1 MSGLLHSAQSVA
13 GNDGRQGELVS
24 GLFVTFLIVAL
35 VFYLLVIAFLLWAIL
50 RRRRE
55 QRREGLLRALLI
67 GWTVTIALALG
78 GLTLASWFTDRH
90 LAQAAEAPTLEIELV
105 GHQYW
110 WEVRYRGA
118 RPSDELRTA
127 NELHLP
133 VGVRAHVTL
142 RSTDVIHSLWI
153 PNLAGKQDLIPGR
166 ATDLSL
172 LPLREGRF
180 RGQCAEFCGIQH
192 ANMALEVT
200 VESPA
205 AFEQWRRAQLQV
217 PPRPADPAAQR
228 GYALVT
234 GGACASCHNIAG
246 TPASG
251 QVAPDLSHIASK
263 TSLAAGTLPM
273 SRENLISWIAD
284 PQHHKPGNNMP
295 AVPLNPAQLRDVAA
309 YLETLR

>member
-1 MSGLLHSAQSVA
+1 MSGLLTSAQSVA
-13 GNDGRQGELVS
+13 GNDGRQGELIN
-24 GLFVTFLIVAL
+24 GLLGTFLIVSA
-35 VFYLLVIAFLLWAIL
+35 VFYLLVIGFLLWAIL

-55 QRREGLLRALLI
+55 QSREGLLRGVLI
-67 GWTVTIALALG
+67 GWTITIGLALG
-78 GLTLASWFTDRH
+78 GLTLASWFADRN
-90 LAQAAEAPTLEIELV
+90 LAQAAEAPTLEIELI
-105 GHQYW
+105 GHQWW
-110 WEVRYRGA
+110 WEVRYKGA
-118 RPSDELRTA
+118 QPSDEVRTA

-133 VGVRAHVTL
+133 AGVRAHVTL
-142 RSTDVIHSLWI
+142 SSPDVIHSLWI

-166 ATDLSL
+166 ETDMSL

-192 ANMALEVT
+192 ANMALDVT

-217 PPRPADPAAQR
+217 PPPPTDAAARR

-234 GGACASCHNIAG
+234 SGACASCHNIAG

-263 TSLAAGTLPM
+263 TSLGAGTLPM
-273 SRENLISWIAD
+273 SRATLIAWIAD
-284 PQHHKPGNNMP
+284 PQRHKPGNNMP
-295 AVPLNPAQLRDVAA
+295 IVPLSPSQLQDVVA

>member
-1 MSGLLHSAQSVA
+1 MNGTLHTVQSVA
-13 GNDGRQGELVS
+13 GNDGRQSELIS
-24 GLFVTFLIVAL
+24 SLFGIFLIVAAI
-35 VFYLLVIAFLLWAIL
+35 VYVIVLAFLLWAIL
-50 RRRRE
+50 RRKRE
-55 QRREGLLRALLI
+55 ESRELPLRKALIAWTGVTALI
-67 GWTVTIALALG
+67 LA

-90 LAQAAEAPTLEIELV
+90 LAQAAAAPALEIELI
-105 GHQYW
+105 GHQWW
-110 WEVRYRGA
+110 WEVRYQGA
-118 RPSDELRTA
+118 RPSDQVRTA

-133 VGVRAHVTL
+133 AGVRAHVTL

-166 ATDLSL
+166 ETDLSL
-172 LPLREGRF
+172 LPLREGRY

-192 ANMALEVT
+192 ANMALDVI

-205 AFEQWRRAQLQV
+205 AFEQWRRAQLQI
-217 PPRPADPAAQR
+217 PPAPTAPAAQR

-251 QVAPDLSHIASK
+251 QIAPDLSHIASK
-263 TSLAAGTLPM
+263 ASLAAGTLPM
-273 SRENLISWIAD
+273 TRANLAAWIAD
-284 PQHHKPGNNMP
+284 PQAHKPGNNMP
-295 AVPLNPAQLRDVAA
+295 AVPLTPAQLADVVT

>member
-1 MSGLLHSAQSVA
+1 MNGLLHTAQSVA

-24 GLFVTFLIVAL
+24 GLFVVFLLVAV
-35 VFYLLVIAFLLWAIL
+35 VFYVLVIAFLIWAVL
-50 RRRRE
+50 RRRRD
-55 QRREGLLRALLI
+55 QRRERLLRGALI
-67 GWTVTIALALG
+67 GWTIMIALVLG

-90 LAQAAEAPTLEIELV
+90 LAQAAEAPTLEIELI
-105 GHQYW
+105 GHQWW
-110 WEVRYRGA
+110 WEIRYQGA
-118 RPSDELRTA
+118 RPADQVRSA

-133 VGVRAHVTL
+133 AGVRAHVTL
-142 RSTDVIHSLWI
+142 RSEDVIHSLWI

-166 ATDLSL
+166 QTDISL
-172 LPLREGRF
+172 LPEHIGRY

-192 ANMALEVT
+192 ANMALDVV

-205 AFEQWRRAQLQV
+205 AFEQWRLAQLRT
-217 PPRPADPAAQR
+217 PPAPTDAAARR

-251 QVAPDLSHIASK
+251 QVAPDLSHVAGK
-263 TSLAAGTLPM
+263 LSLAAGTLPM
-273 SRENLISWIAD
+273 DRPNLAAWVAD
-284 PQHHKPGNNMP
+284 PQRHKPGNNMP
-295 AVPLNPAQLRDVAA
+295 IIPLTPAQLADVVA

>member
-1 MSGLLHSAQSVA
+1 MNGLLHTAQSVA

-24 GLFVTFLIVAL
+24 GLFVIFLIVAA

-55 QRREGLLRALLI
+55 QRREGLLRGVLI
-67 GWTVTIALALG
+67 GWTVTIALVLG

-105 GHQYW
+105 GHQWW
-110 WEVRYRGA
+110 WEIRYQGA
-118 RPSDELRTA
+118 RPADQVRGA

-133 VGVRAHVTL
+133 AGVRAHITL
-142 RSTDVIHSLWI
+142 RSEDVIHSLWI

-166 ATDLSL
+166 ETDISL
-172 LPLREGRF
+172 LPQQIGRY

-192 ANMALEVT
+192 ANMALDVI

-205 AFEQWRRAQLQV
+205 AFERWRQAQLQT
-217 PPRPADPAAQR
+217 PPSPADPAAIR

-251 QVAPDLSHIASK
+251 QVAPDLSHVASK
-263 TSLAAGTLPM
+263 LSLAAGTLPM
-273 SRENLISWIAD
+273 NRTNLAAWIAD
-284 PQHHKPGNNMP
+284 PQRHKPGNNMP
-295 AVPLNPAQLRDVAA
+295 IVPLTPAQLADVVA

>member
-1 MSGLLHSAQSVA
+1 MNGLLHTAQSVA

-24 GLFVTFLIVAL
+24 GLFNVFLIVAC

-55 QRREGLLRALLI
+55 QRREGLLRGVLI
-67 GWTVTIALALG
+67 GWTIVIALGLG

-90 LAQAAEAPTLEIELV
+90 LAQAAEAPTLEIELI
-105 GHQYW
+105 GHQWW
-110 WEVRYRGA
+110 WEARYQGA
-118 RPSDELRTA
+118 RPSDLVRTA

-133 VGVRAHVTL
+133 AGVRAHVTL
-142 RSTDVIHSLWI
+142 RSDDVIHSLWI

-166 ATDLSL
+166 RTDISL
-172 LPLREGRF
+172 LPLREGRY

-192 ANMALEVT
+192 ANMALDVT

-217 PPRPADPAAQR
+217 PPAPTDPAARR

-234 GGACASCHNIAG
+234 GGACASCHTIAG

-251 QVAPDLSHIASK
+251 QVAPDLTHVASK
-263 TSLAAGTLPM
+263 TSLGSGALPM
-273 SRENLISWIAD
+273 SRENLAAWIAD
-284 PQHHKPGNNMP
+284 PQRHKPGNNMP
-295 AVPLNPAQLRDVAA
+295 IVPLSPAQLADVVA

>member
-1 MSGLLHSAQSVA
+1 MNGLLHTAQSVA

-24 GLFVTFLIVAL
+24 GLFVTFLIVAA

-55 QRREGLLRALLI
+55 QRRDGLLHGVLI
-67 GWTVTIALALG
+67 GWTLTIALVLG

-90 LAQAAEAPTLEIELV
+90 LAQAAEAPTLEIELI
-105 GHQYW
+105 GHQWW
-110 WEVRYRGA
+110 WEVRYQGA
-118 RPSDELRTA
+118 VPSDLVHGA

-133 VGVRAHVTL
+133 VGVRTHLTL
-142 RSTDVIHSLWI
+142 RSEDVIHSLWI

-166 ATDLSL
+166 ETELSL
-172 LPLREGRF
+172 LPLRAGRY
-180 RGQCAEFCGIQH
+180 RGQCAEFCGVQH
-192 ANMALEVT
+192 ANMALDVI

-205 AFEQWRRAQLQV
+205 AFEQWRRAQLQT
-217 PPRPADPAAQR
+217 PPAPSDPAAQR

-234 GGACASCHNIAG
+234 GGACASCHSIAG

-251 QVAPDLSHIASK
+251 QVAPDLSHVASK
-263 TSLAAGTLPM
+263 ISLGAGVLPM
-273 SRENLISWIAD
+273 SRVNLIAWIAD
-284 PQHHKPGNNMP
+284 PQRHKPGNNMP
-295 AVPLNPAQLRDVAA
+295 IVPLSPAQLQDVAA

>member
-1 MSGLLHSAQSVA
+1 MNEVLHTAQSVA

-24 GLFVTFLIVAL
+24 GLFVTFLIVAA

-55 QRREGLLRALLI
+55 QSREGLLRGVLI
-67 GWTVTIALALG
+67 GWTVTIGLVLG
-78 GLTLASWFTDRH
+78 GLTLASWFTDRN
-90 LAQAAEAPTLEIELV
+90 LARAAEAPTLEIELI
-105 GHQYW
+105 GHQWW
-110 WEVRYRGA
+110 WEVRYKGA
-118 RPSDELRTA
+118 QPSDEVRTA

-133 VGVRAHVTL
+133 VGVRAHISL
-142 RSTDVIHSLWI
+142 SSPDVIHSLWI

-166 ATDLSL
+166 ETDMSL
-172 LPLREGRF
+172 LPLRQGRF

-192 ANMALEVT
+192 ANMALDVT

-217 PPRPADPAAQR
+217 PPAPTDAAARR
-228 GYALVT
+228 GLTLVT
-234 GGACASCHNIAG
+234 SGACASCHNIAG

-251 QVAPDLSHIASK
+251 QIAPDLSHIASK

-273 SRENLISWIAD
+273 SRANLIAWIAD
-284 PQHHKPGNNMP
+284 PQRHKPGNNMP
-295 AVPLNPAQLRDVAA
+295 IVPLTPAQLEDVAA

>member
-1 MSGLLHSAQSVA
+1 MNGLLHTAQSVA

-24 GLFVTFLIVAL
+24 GLFVTFLIVAA

-50 RRRRE
+50 RRKRE
-55 QRREGLLRALLI
+55 ESRELPLRRALIAWTGVTALI
-67 GWTVTIALALG
+67 LA

-105 GHQYW
+105 GHQWW
-110 WEVRYRGA
+110 WEVRYKGA
-118 RPSDELRTA
+118 TPNTEVRTA

-133 VGVRAHVTL
+133 AGVRAHLTL
-142 RSTDVIHSLWI
+142 RSGDIIHSLWI

-166 ATDLSL
+166 ETDLSL
-172 LPLREGRF
+172 LPLRAGRY
-180 RGQCAEFCGIQH
+180 RSQCAEFCGIQH
-192 ANMALEVT
+192 ANMALDVT

-205 AFEQWRRAQLQV
+205 AFEIWRQAQLRT
-217 PPRPADPAAQR
+217 PPAPADPAAQR

-234 GGACASCHNIAG
+234 SGACASCHNIAG

-251 QVAPDLSHIASK
+251 QIAPDLSHVASK
-263 TSLAAGTLPM
+263 SSLAAGTLPM
-273 SRENLISWIAD
+273 NRANLAAWIAD
-284 PQHHKPGNNMP
+284 PQRHKPGNNMP
-295 AVPLNPAQLRDVAA
+295 IVPLTQAQLADVVA